1 MSDDQLLLLLQNLF
15 DNVDGVK
22 SAAIVSS
29 EGLIVHSI
37 LEDGISELNLAA
49 MTATILSV
57 SERVLMELKSGRL
70 DICILQ
76 GEDGNFTIM
85 EAGEDLILALCLDID
100 ARMDTCFIEMRKTSE
115 QIKSL
120 FS

>member
-15 DNVDGVK
+15 NNVDGVR
-22 SAAIVSS
+22 SAAIVSA

-37 LEDGISELNLAA
+37 LEEGLSDIKIAA

-57 SERVLMELKSGRL
+57 GERVLEELQSGLL

-76 GEDGNFTIM
+76 GDEGNFVIM
-85 EAGEDLILALCLDID
+85 QAGEDLIIALCLDLD

-120 FS
+120 Y

>member
-15 DNVDGVK
+15 DNVEGVR
-22 SAAIVSS
+22 SAAIVSN
-29 EGLIVHSI
+29 EGLIVHS
-37 LEDGISELNLAA
+37 NLAA

-70 DICILQ
+70 DVCILQ
-76 GEDGNFTIM
+76 GEDGNFAIM
-85 EAGEDLILALCLDID
+85 EAGEDLILAMCLDID
-100 ARMDTCFIEMRKTSE
+100 ARMDTCFIEMRKASE

-120 FS
+120 F